1 MRNRSRRLLNAHFR
15 SPNRLAADLVCEA
28 FCRSIGADR
37 EHEDDA
43 VKNCSGKHMLIGK
56 QTAVRFV
63 SNTVATCITRR
74 SGGRP
79 ARSSDLTRGEQRDNQ
94 SQTEQV
100 IYTTPTRPV
109 RVALLASGEH
119 VTSLLKRPAFLLI
132 SLQPQANC
140 RCRCVIDPTLYS
152 SLHLTP

>member
-15 SPNRLAADLVCEA
+15 SPNRLAADVVCEA

-100 IYTTPTRPV
+100 IHYSYS
-109 RVALLASGEH
+109 AS
-119 VTSLLKRPAFLLI
+119 TSRTLGIRRARDITSQTACISPHLPPAAGQLPLP
-132 SLQPQANC
+132 L
-140 RCRCVIDPTLYS
+140 RD
-152 SLHLTP
+152 